1 MDGPSRRVRCL
12 ELVFLGEIVEC
23 VGDFEGSSE
32 CFFRYAMV
40 CDVDKADF
48 LAGCDKL
55 RGGFQSMLGATIS
68 KVGEVDK
75 WEARREVGGFDC
87 VR

>member
-1 MDGPSRRVRCL
+1 MDGPSRWVRRL
-12 ELVFLGEIVEC
+12 ELVFLRKIVEC
-23 VGDFEGSSE
+23 VGDLEGSSE
-32 CFFRYAMV
+32 CSFRYTMV

-55 RGGFQSMLGATIS
+55 CGCFQSILGATIG

-75 WEARREVGGFDC
+75 WEARRDVGGFDC